1 MDKRARI
8 IVSGMKAWGIVF
20 FLCLTGQQTVEAQ
33 RPVSNVVVETVI
45 EQSVAAGQTFVGTTT
60 PVKKSMV
67 GSAVDGRVADY
78 PINEGDFVKKNQPL
92 AQLRTATI
100 ELELEAAKDELK
112 LRKEELNELENGSR
126 PAEIRQAK
134 AAMLAAKTAM
144 EYHQNKKNRA
154 EELYRSNAI
163 NADELQ
169 LIVSEQ
175 IQAEQ
180 KYLQAKESYQLVVD
194 GPRKERIEQAR
205 AQVAIQQSIVEKL
218 QDQLSKHTIKAPFD
232 GFISAE
238 HTEVGQWV
246 QRGELVAEVLALNE
260 IDVLSQVPESV
271 IPFVKR
277 GMQVNVRIAALP
289 EHLFT
294 GELVSIVPQADVRSR
309 TFPVKIRVR
318 NGIEN
323 DIPLI
328 KSGMIARVTL
338 PTGAKTK
345 SLFVPKDALVLG
357 GRTTM
362 IYVVATGEKKGT
374 FVAKPVAVETGIA
387 MGERIQVIGNL
398 QPGQQVIIR
407 GNERLRP
414 GQPVTILK
422 TNQ

>member
-1 MDKRARI
+1 MINFKNIALGI
-8 IVSGMKAWGIVF
+8 AAIYLMGSGTA
-20 FLCLTGQQTVEAQ
+20 QAQ
-33 RPVSNVVVETVI
+33 RPAANVVVAKIVERT
-45 EQSVAAGQTFVGTTT
+45 VAAGQTFVGTTT

-67 GSAVDGRVADY
+67 GSAVDGRVAAY
-78 PINEGDFVKKNQPL
+78 PINEGDFVRKDQPL
-92 AQLRTATI
+92 AQLLTSTI
-100 ELELEAAKDELK
+100 SLEVKAAISELK

-144 EYHQNKKNRA
+144 DYHQKKKIRA
-154 EELYRSNAI
+154 EELYQSNAL

-169 LIVSEQ
+169 LIISEQ

-180 KYLQAKESYQLVVD
+180 KYLQAMESHQLVVD

-205 AQVAIQQSIVEKL
+205 AQLAIQQTAVEKL
-218 QDQLSKHTIKAPFD
+218 EDQLTKHTIKAPFD

-246 QRGELVAEVLALNE
+246 QRGELVAEVLAMNE
-260 IDVLSQVPESV
+260 IDILTQVPENV
-271 IPFVKR
+271 VPFVKQ

-294 GELVSIVPQADVRSR
+294 GQVVTIVPQADLRSR
-309 TFPVKIRVR
+309 TFPVKIRVI
-318 NGIEN
+318 NKIE
-323 DIPLI
+323 DHVPLI

-338 PTGAKTK
+338 PTGTKKK
-345 SLFVPKDALVLG
+345 SLFIPKDALVLG

-362 IYVVATGEKKGT
+362 VYVVTPGEKKGT
-374 FVAKPVAVETGIA
+374 IIAAPVAVETGIA
-387 MGERIQVIGNL
+387 QGELIQVIGNL
-398 QPGQQVIIR
+398 QPGQQVITR

-414 GQPVTILK
+414 GQSIAIIEAI
-422 TNQ
+422 Q

>member
-1 MDKRARI
+1 MINFKNIALGI
-8 IVSGMKAWGIVF
+8 AAIYLMGSGTA
-20 FLCLTGQQTVEAQ
+20 QAQ
-33 RPVSNVVVETVI
+33 RPAANVVVAKIVERT
-45 EQSVAAGQTFVGTTT
+45 VAAGQTFVGTTT

-67 GSAVDGRVADY
+67 GSAVDGRVAAY
-78 PINEGDFVKKNQPL
+78 PINEGDFVRKDQPL
-92 AQLRTATI
+92 AQLLTSTI
-100 ELELEAAKDELK
+100 SLEVKAAISELK

-144 EYHQNKKNRA
+144 DYHQKKKIRA
-154 EELYRSNAI
+154 EELYQSNAL

-169 LIVSEQ
+169 LIISEQ

-180 KYLQAKESYQLVVD
+180 KYLQAMESHQLVVD

-205 AQVAIQQSIVEKL
+205 AQLAIQQTAVEKL
-218 QDQLSKHTIKAPFD
+218 EDQLTKHTIKAPFD

-246 QRGELVAEVLALNE
+246 QRGELVAEVLAMNE
-260 IDVLSQVPESV
+260 IDILTQVPENV
-271 IPFVKR
+271 VPFVKQ

-294 GELVSIVPQADVRSR
+294 GQVVTIVPQADLRSR
-309 TFPVKIRVR
+309 TFPVKIRVI
-318 NGIEN
+318 NKIE
-323 DIPLI
+323 DHVPLI

-338 PTGAKTK
+338 PTGTKKK
-345 SLFVPKDALVLG
+345 SLFIPKDALVLG

-362 IYVVATGEKKGT
+362 VYVVTPGEKKGT
-374 FVAKPVAVETGIA
+374 IIAAPVAVETGIA
-387 MGERIQVIGNL
+387 QGELIQVIGNL
-398 QPGQQVIIR
+398 QPGQQVITR

-414 GQPVTILK
+414 GQSIAIIETI
-422 TNQ
+422 Q